1 MNNFLVFWKKDGL
14 NKLIVAL
21 FFLILASFLTIVI
34 VLFRVPVGSSGQGLA
49 SMLFASSTPTV
60 DLPARYTSMA
70 QTALVEETP
79 AYLRGLATITNAFS
93 GLPTRTATPLATDLT
108 PLAPSST
115 PTPASTSQTSPTSS
129 LGGVTVSGV
138 ICIPGGTPQKGR
150 VLDILDGVSAKIFM
164 DDLVF
169 TVHYIGI
176 DLPAVAGYADAAAVV
191 NGQMVYGRDVM
202 LYDDPVGK
210 DTLGLLS
217 RYIVIDGKLVNLEL
231 IKLGL
236 VTVVDVPSGF
246 ACHQAFLDAEA
257 AAKAAKV
264 GQWK

>member
-1 MNNFLVFWKKDGL
+1 MKSLIDFWKTDVI
-14 NKLIVAL
+14 NKLIVGVAFLLLAGIGFLVYLLVSLSGGKSLQGMFSGL
-21 FFLILASFLTIVI
+21 FTTA
-34 VLFRVPVGSSGQGLA
+34 
-49 SMLFASSTPTV
+49 TPTV
-60 DLPARYTSMA
+60 DVNAVFTSMA
-70 QTALVEETP
+70 QTAIVQKTP
-79 AYLRGLATITNAFS
+79 AYLRDQATPTPGGTQNTS
-93 GLPTRTATPLATDLT
+93 LPATATP
-108 PLAPSST
+108 
-115 PTPASTSQTSPTSS
+115 SPTSYYTS
-129 LGGVTVSGV
+129 TPSPTPEPTAIPTVNAQTFSGV
-138 ICIPGGTPQKGR
+138 NCVPFGTPKKGR

-164 DDLVF
+164 DDLVY
-169 TVHYIGI
+169 TVHYIGV

-202 LYDDPVGK
+202 LYEDPAGK

-236 VTVVDVPSGF
+236 ATVVDVPSGF